1 MIWTDWVIVGIIA
14 LSGLLSLKRGFLR
27 EAMSLITWVVAFVL
41 ARLFS
46 GVLSTHIAPFL
57 PDPAAGLMA
66 AFAILFVLTLLCGSL
81 IQMLII
87 ALVRATGLSA
97 TDRLLGVGFG
107 VVRGGLVVIVMV
119 ALLRMTPVAANDWW
133 QSSSLIPHF
142 VLLEGWTKDMAKQI
156 GAAIWSA
163 SSAG

>member
-14 LSGLLSLKRGFLR
+14 LSGVLSLKRGFLR
-27 EAMSLITWVVAFVL
+27 EAMSLITWVVAFIL

-46 GVLSTHIAPFL
+46 GVLSSHIAPFL
-57 PDPAAGLMA
+57 PDPAASLML

-81 IQMLII
+81 IQMLVT

-107 VVRGGLVVIVMV
+107 VVRGGLVIIVTV

-133 QSSSLIPHF
+133 QSSTLIPHF
-142 VLLEGWTKDMAKQI
+142 VLLEGWTKDMAQQL
-156 GAAIWSA
+156 GAAIWNA

>member
-27 EAMSLITWVVAFVL
+27 EAMSLITWIAAFIL

-46 GVLSTHIAPFL
+46 AVLSTQLTPFL
-57 PDPAAGLMA
+57 PDPTASLMA
-66 AFAILFVLTLLCGSL
+66 AFAILFVLTLVSGSL
-81 IQMLII
+81 IQLVIT
-87 ALVRATGLSA
+87 ALVNASGVSA
-97 TDRLLGVGFG
+97 TDRILGVGFG
-107 VVRGGLVVIVMV
+107 VVRGGIVVIVMV

-142 VLLEGWTKDMAKQI
+142 VLLEGWTKDMAKQL

>member
-27 EAMSLITWVVAFVL
+27 EAISLITWVVAFIL

-57 PDPAAGLMA
+57 PDPAASLMA

>member
-27 EAMSLITWVVAFVL
+27 EAMSLITWVVAFIL

-46 GVLSTHIAPFL
+46 GVLSTHMAPFL
-57 PDPAAGLMA
+57 PDPVASMMA
-66 AFAILFVLTLLCGSL
+66 AFATLFVLTLLCGSL

>member
-46 GVLSTHIAPFL
+46 GVLSTHITSFL

>member
-27 EAMSLITWVVAFVL
+27 EAMSLITWVVAFVI

-46 GVLSTHIAPFL
+46 GVLSAHIAPFL
-57 PDPAAGLMA
+57 PDPAASLMA

-107 VVRGGLVVIVMV
+107 VVRGGFVVIVTV